1 MSSAYLVVE
10 NVLFV
15 ETVQLEDNQ
24 LAVGDRLV
32 AEQADRSLVVE
43 DIEDGHLVVVEV
55 LKVLLLDIG
64 LVLVD
69 KTF

>member
-10 NVLFV
+10 DVLFV
-15 ETVQLEDNQ
+15 ETAQLEDNQ
-24 LAVGDRLV
+24 LAVDDRLV
-32 AEQADRSLVVE
+32 AEQADHSLVVE